1 MKKSLLLTLSVGLL
15 ATGQLL
21 AQKFLYVDSM
31 YARSSVTRTQNV
43 MYQANV
49 SVLTGTPKLD
59 TFRMDVYNPTANS
72 STSRPLIIFLHT
84 GSYLPRY
91 INQTPTG
98 ARDDSATV
106 EFCTQMAQ
114 RGYVVA
120 AISYR
125 LGWNPALG
133 TEDARKSSII
143 NAAYKSVQDIAAAV
157 RYFKMM
163 TKNGNS
169 YGIDTTKIAIG
180 GQGTGSYAMYAYASI
195 TDQAD
200 IRIPKFYDFTKSE
213 WMVQD
218 SLYWGDRFGYKIP
231 GTAGALIN
239 ENHKGYTSDAAAGF
253 AIGGC
258 MGDSSW
264 LKAGQIPLVSVHSV
278 KDPFGPYKTDI
289 VYVPGTNNP
298 VVEVSGGY
306 DVMRIENRLGNNS
319 SYASKSVSFW
329 DDISV
334 KSRNMNEGYEG
345 LYPIHGVAN
354 GSGPWEWWDDSAT
367 LNAKL
372 LLGGLNQTQ
381 ITTIIKNGS
390 ATNPLMSKSRAL
402 LYIDTALSFI
412 MPRIACSMGLWNC
425 SGGQYGTASVENID
439 LSDNLRVSPNPGTDQ
454 ITIKHNAFNANLKSV
469 EITDLNGRVQQSQML
484 NSNEAR
490 INLNLSPGMYLVK
503 VEFDRGFGVQKLIVK

>member
-1 MKKSLLLTLSVGLL
+1 MKKTLLLTLSLGLL

-31 YARSSVTRTQNV
+31 YARGTVTRTQNV
-43 MYQANV
+43 MYQANT
-49 SVLTGTPKLD
+49 SILTGAPKLD
-59 TFRMDVYNPTANS
+59 TIRMDVYNPTANTS
-72 STSRPLIIFLHT
+72 SSRPLIIFLHT

-91 INQTPTG
+91 INQTTTG
-98 ARDDSATV
+98 ARDDSSTV

-125 LGWNPALG
+125 LGWNPALP

-143 NAAYKSVQDIAAAV
+143 NAAYKSVQDVAAAV

-169 YGIDTTKIAIG
+169 YGLDTTKIAIG
-180 GQGTGSYAMYAYASI
+180 GQGTGSYAMYAYAGL

-200 IRIPKFYDFTKSE
+200 IRISKFYDFTAGK

-218 SLYWGDRFGYKIP
+218 SALWGDRFGYKIP
-231 GTAGALIN
+231 GSTGALVV
-239 ENHKGYTSDAAAGF
+239 ENHKGYTSNAAAGF

-264 LKAGQIPLVSVHSV
+264 VKAGQIPLISVHCV
-278 KDPFGPYKTDI
+278 KDPFGPYATDI

-298 VVEVSGGY
+298 VVEVSGGRT
-306 DVMRIENRLGNNS
+306 VIPIANRLGNNNV
-319 SYASKSVSFW
+319 YTDKSKSFW
-329 DDISV
+329 DPISM
-334 KSRNMNEGYEG
+334 KSRTMNEGIEG

-372 LLGGLNQTQ
+372 LLGGLSQGA
-381 ITTIIKNGS
+381 ITTIINNGK
-390 ATNPLMSKSRAL
+390 ATNPLMSKTRAL
-402 LYIDTALSFI
+402 RYIDTSLSYI
-412 MPRIACSMGLWNC
+412 MPRLACAMGLWSC
-425 SGGQYGTASVENID
+425 GGGQYGAVATDNID
-439 LSDNLRVSPNPGTDQ
+439 LSAHITVSPNPATNR
-454 ITIKHNAFNANLKSV
+454 IFIRHNAYQANLQNV
-469 EITDLNGRVQQSQML
+469 EITDLNGRVLVSEKL
-484 NSNEAR
+484 NSNEAYVP
-490 INLNLSPGMYLVK
+490 LTLSPGIYLVN
-503 VEFDRGFGVQKLIVK
+503 VQFDRGFGVQKLVIQ